1 MAAKSLVLVYERPE
15 NLECSLGSALG
26 LQGDASNPVWALSW
40 GGRVSSLGGFLQLS
54 KCLWSEALQRD
65 QLQQGA
71 VVREKA
77 ADINVPL
84 LLMLQA

>member
-40 GGRVSSLGGFLQLS
+40 GGRVSSLGGFCSSQSVCGVKLFKEISSS
-54 KCLWSEALQRD
+54 KERW
-65 QLQQGA
+65 
-71 VVREKA
+71 
-77 ADINVPL
+77 
-84 LLMLQA
+84 